1 MAKVTQHN
9 EDLDLDIQD
18 LVPMFLNILLCNRYL
33 ISVWT
38 GLNWMD
44 VGVIT
49 LYSLNCLEKMA
60 NMQDSDINSQVLR
73 SPLGFGYGL
82 CDM

>member
-1 MAKVTQHN
+1 
-9 EDLDLDIQD
+9 
-18 LVPMFLNILLCNRYL
+18 
-33 ISVWT
+33 
-38 GLNWMD
+38 MD